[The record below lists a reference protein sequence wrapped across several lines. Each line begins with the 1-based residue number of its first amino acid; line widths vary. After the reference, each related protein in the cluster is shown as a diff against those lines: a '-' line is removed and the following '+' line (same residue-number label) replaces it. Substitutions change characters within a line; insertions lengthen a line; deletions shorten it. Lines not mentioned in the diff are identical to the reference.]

1 MEFVHYNTAKLAKE
15 KGYNGTSG
23 VYYDT
28 TGSLY
33 TQTYSEGIGYIP
45 NFSCYAPLQEEL
57 SEWLRDDKGIHI
69 SIIAVYKDQIRY
81 YAYIIYTPNSVINS
95 DTKLGVYIIALAT
108 FTVCLSILMIVST
121 AYYCDE
127 CELKT
132 AKRWWKYTGIAG
144 IISMVFTILVPSRST
159 CYQIFGVTIATEVIK
174 NSEALQELPEKSFE
188 AVNRFLDSIASEDK
202 KD

>member
-15 KGYNGTSG
+15 KGYNGTSR

-69 SIIAVYKDQIRY
+69 SIIAVYKDQIKSHIFHLLNDLVREE
-81 YAYIIYTPNSVINS
+81 IFI
-95 DTKLGVYIIALAT
+95 TKV
-108 FTVCLSILMIVST
+108 VSLEV
-121 AYYCDE
+121 A
-127 CELKT
+127 
-132 AKRWWKYTGIAG
+132 
-144 IISMVFTILVPSRST
+144 
-159 CYQIFGVTIATEVIK
+159 IFNE
-174 NSEALQELPEKSFE
+174 
-188 AVNRFLDSIASEDK
+188 
-202 KD
+202 

>member
-1 MEFVHYNTAKLAKE
+1 MENLAWWV
-15 KGYNGTSG
+15 YLCSISG
-23 VYYDT
+23 
-28 TGSLY
+28 
-33 TQTYSEGIGYIP
+33 
-45 NFSCYAPLQEEL
+45 
-57 SEWLRDDKGIHI
+57 
-69 SIIAVYKDQIRY
+69 
-81 YAYIIYTPNSVINS
+81 
-95 DTKLGVYIIALAT
+95 GVYIIALAT
-108 FTVCLSILMIVST
+108 FIVCLSIFMIVST
-121 AYYCDE
+121 SYYCDE

>member
-15 KGYNGTSG
+15 KGYNGTSR

-69 SIIAVYKDQIRY
+69 
-81 YAYIIYTPNSVINS
+81 IYTPNSVINS
-95 DTKLGVYIIALAT
+95 DTKLTEELFMLYENALGEALIIALN
-108 FTVCLSILMIVST
+108 LL
-121 AYYCDE
+121 E
-127 CELKT
+127 
-132 AKRWWKYTGIAG
+132 
-144 IISMVFTILVPSRST
+144 
-159 CYQIFGVTIATEVIK
+159 
-174 NSEALQELPEKSFE
+174 
-188 AVNRFLDSIASEDK
+188 
-202 KD
+202 